1 MANAESGRLRGE
13 ESGRKGY
20 GMNEIELVPPEKI
33 EEKSFSIIR
42 ENLTRTGLTDGQMQ
56 VLLRVIHTT
65 ADFDYEKNLVF
76 SEGAVETARKLLLQ
90 GTDIVTDTAMA
101 AAGIHKRS
109 LTRLG
114 GKVLNFM
121 QEADV
126 AREAKDRG
134 LTRSWVSMERAAAL
148 SRPLIF
154 AVGNAP
160 TALLSLADLMDRGYH
175 PALIIA
181 VPVGFVNAQQSK
193 ELILQRKAPCI
204 VARGKKG
211 GSNVAAAIVNA
222 LLYQVT
228 ER

>member
-1 MANAESGRLRGE
+1 MMR
-13 ESGRKGY
+13 
-20 GMNEIELVPPEKI
+20 EIELVPPDEI
-33 EEKSFSIIR
+33 EEKSFAIIR
-42 ENLTRTGLTDGQMQ
+42 ENLSRTGLSDGQMQ

-76 SEGAVETARKLLLQ
+76 TEGAVETAKELLAR

-114 GKVLNFM
+114 GKVLNFL
-121 QEADV
+121 ADPDV
-126 AREAKDRG
+126 AREARERG

-148 SRPLIF
+148 ARPLIF
-154 AVGNAP
+154 AIGNAP
-160 TALLSLADLMDRGYH
+160 TALLSLAELMDRGYR

-181 VPVGFVNAQQSK
+181 VPVGFVNAEQSK
-193 ELILQRKAPCI
+193 ELILQKGAPCI
-204 VARGKKG
+204 AARGRKG

-222 LLYQVT
+222 LLYQMT

>member
-1 MANAESGRLRGE
+1 MMR
-13 ESGRKGY
+13 
-20 GMNEIELVPPEKI
+20 EIELIPPDKI
-33 EEKSFSIIR
+33 EEKSFAIIR
-42 ENLTRTGLTDGQMQ
+42 ENLSRTGLSDGQMQ

-76 SEGAVETARKLLLQ
+76 TEGAVETAKELLAR

-114 GKVLNFM
+114 GKVLNFL
-121 QEADV
+121 ADPDV
-126 AREAKDRG
+126 AREARERG

-148 SRPLIF
+148 ARPLIF
-154 AVGNAP
+154 AIGNAP
-160 TALLSLADLMDRGYH
+160 TALLSLAELMDRGYR

-181 VPVGFVNAQQSK
+181 VPVGFVNAEQSK
-193 ELILQRKAPCI
+193 ELILQKGAPCI
-204 VARGKKG
+204 AARGRKG

>member
-1 MANAESGRLRGE
+1 MMR
-13 ESGRKGY
+13 
-20 GMNEIELVPPEKI
+20 EIELVPPDEI
-33 EEKSFSIIR
+33 EEKSFAIIR
-42 ENLTRTGLTDGQMQ
+42 ENLSRTGLSGGQMQ

-76 SEGAVETARKLLLQ
+76 TEGAVKTAKELLVR
-90 GTDIVTDTAMA
+90 GTDIVTDTSMA

-114 GKVLNFM
+114 GKVLNFL
-121 QEADV
+121 ADPDV
-126 AREAKDRG
+126 AREARERG

-148 SRPLIF
+148 ARPLIF
-154 AVGNAP
+154 AIGNAP
-160 TALLSLADLMDRGYH
+160 TALLSLAELMDRGYR

-181 VPVGFVNAQQSK
+181 VPVGFVNAEQSK
-193 ELILQRKAPCI
+193 ELILQKGAPCI
-204 VARGKKG
+204 AARGRKG

>member
-1 MANAESGRLRGE
+1 MMR
-13 ESGRKGY
+13 
-20 GMNEIELVPPEKI
+20 EIELVPPDKI
-33 EEKSFSIIR
+33 EEKSFAIIR
-42 ENLTRTGLTDGQMQ
+42 ENLSRTGLSDGQMQ

-76 SEGAVETARKLLLQ
+76 TEDAVKTAKELLAR

-109 LTRLG
+109 LKRLG
-114 GKVLNFM
+114 GKVLNFL
-121 QEADV
+121 ADPDV
-126 AREAKDRG
+126 AREARERG

-148 SRPLIF
+148 ARPLIF
-154 AVGNAP
+154 AIGNAP
-160 TALLSLADLMDRGYH
+160 TALLSLAELMDRGYR

-181 VPVGFVNAQQSK
+181 VPVGFVNAEQSK
-193 ELILQRKAPCI
+193 ELILQKGAPCI
-204 VARGKKG
+204 AARGRKG

>member
-1 MANAESGRLRGE
+1 MMR
-13 ESGRKGY
+13 
-20 GMNEIELVPPEKI
+20 EIELVPPDKI
-33 EEKSFSIIR
+33 EEKSFAIIR
-42 ENLTRTGLTDGQMQ
+42 ENLSRTGLSDGQMQ

-76 SEGAVETARKLLLQ
+76 TEDAVKTAKELLAR

-114 GKVLNFM
+114 GKVLNFLA
-121 QEADV
+121 EPDV
-126 AREAKDRG
+126 AREARERG

-148 SRPLIF
+148 ARPLIF
-154 AVGNAP
+154 AIGNAP
-160 TALLSLADLMDRGYH
+160 TALLSLAELMDRGYR

-181 VPVGFVNAQQSK
+181 VPVGFVNAEQSK
-193 ELILQRKAPCI
+193 ELILQKGAPCI
-204 VARGKKG
+204 AARGRKG

>member
-1 MANAESGRLRGE
+1 MMR
-13 ESGRKGY
+13 
-20 GMNEIELVPPEKI
+20 EIELVPPDEI
-33 EEKSFSIIR
+33 EEKSFAIIR
-42 ENLTRTGLTDGQMQ
+42 ENLSRTGLSDGQMQ

-76 SEGAVETARKLLLQ
+76 TEDAVETAKELLAR

-114 GKVLNFM
+114 GKVLNFL
-121 QEADV
+121 ADPDV
-126 AREAKDRG
+126 AREARERG

-148 SRPLIF
+148 ARPLIF
-154 AVGNAP
+154 AIGNAP
-160 TALLSLADLMDRGYH
+160 TALLSLAELMDRGYR

-181 VPVGFVNAQQSK
+181 VPVGFVNAEQSK
-193 ELILQRKAPCI
+193 ELILQKGAPCI
-204 VARGKKG
+204 AARGRKG

>member
-1 MANAESGRLRGE
+1 MR
-13 ESGRKGY
+13 
-20 GMNEIELVPPEKI
+20 EIELVPPDKI
-33 EEKSFSIIR
+33 EEKSFAIIR
-42 ENLTRTGLTDGQMQ
+42 ENLSRTGLSDGQMQ

-76 SEGAVETARKLLLQ
+76 TEGAVRTAKELLAR

-114 GKVLNFM
+114 GKVLNFL
-121 QEADV
+121 ADPDV
-126 AREAKDRG
+126 AREARERG

-148 SRPLIF
+148 ARPLIF
-154 AVGNAP
+154 AIGNAP
-160 TALLSLADLMDRGYH
+160 TALLSLAELMDRGYC

-181 VPVGFVNAQQSK
+181 VPVGFVNAEQSK
-193 ELILQRKAPCI
+193 ELILQKGAPCI
-204 VARGKKG
+204 AARGRKG

>member
-1 MANAESGRLRGE
+1 MMR
-13 ESGRKGY
+13 
-20 GMNEIELVPPEKI
+20 EIELVPPDKI
-33 EEKSFSIIR
+33 EEKSFAIIR
-42 ENLTRTGLTDGQMQ
+42 ESLSRTGLSDGQMQ

-76 SEGAVETARKLLLQ
+76 TEGAVETAKELLAR

-114 GKVLNFM
+114 GKVLNFLSDP
-121 QEADV
+121 DV
-126 AREAKDRG
+126 AREARERG

-148 SRPLIF
+148 ARPLIF
-154 AVGNAP
+154 AIGNAP
-160 TALLSLADLMDRGYH
+160 TALLSLAELMDRGYR

-181 VPVGFVNAQQSK
+181 VPVGFVNAEQSK
-193 ELILQRKAPCI
+193 ELILQKSAPCI
-204 VARGKKG
+204 AARGRKG